1 LASFLYSEYLN
12 KQKGAT
18 MDLIIQT
25 FPMQE
30 KTLYYVQCPVCK
42 RDRILNSTSN
52 VSNIVSKEAFR
63 KLCGCICQTTS
74 VIVTEPKPVKQK
86 GKALTATVNGVEMT
100 VKEIAEA
107 YGLSQSTVRQRIHAG
122 KSEDELIAPAK
133 RSSKG

>member
-1 LASFLYSEYLN
+1 
-12 KQKGAT
+12 

-63 KLCGCICQTTS
+63 KLCGCICQTTNA
-74 VIVTEPKPVKQK
+74 IVTELKPVKQK

-107 YGLSQSTVRQRIHAG
+107 YRLSQSTVRQRIHAG
-122 KSEDELIAPAK
+122 KSGDELIAPAK